1 MSCLHQERITK
12 MKNPII
18 SIPRASEELIK
29 SLIRAGILFVDENG
43 VHVKENYE

>member
-29 SLIRAGILFVDENG
+29 SLISAGILFVDETG
-43 VHVKENYE
+43 VHVKENYK

>member
-1 MSCLHQERITK
+1 

-29 SLIRAGILFVDENG
+29 SLISAGILFVDENG
-43 VHVKENYE
+43 VHVKENCK

>member
-1 MSCLHQERITK
+1 

-29 SLIRAGILFVDENG
+29 SLIRAGILFVDESG
-43 VHVKENYE
+43 VHVKENCK